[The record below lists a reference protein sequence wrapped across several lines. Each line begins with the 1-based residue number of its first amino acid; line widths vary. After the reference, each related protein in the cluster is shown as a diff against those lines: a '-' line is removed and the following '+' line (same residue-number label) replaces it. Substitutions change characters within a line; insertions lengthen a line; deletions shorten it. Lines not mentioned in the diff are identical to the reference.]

1 MSRPDAAAADRHHE
15 TMTRIPLLTA
25 AAATLILLAGCGS
38 DSDPAA
44 SPTEGTGATT
54 SAASPTGRAAP
65 TKKPATTRSTPV
77 VTTVPTTPGPAGKV
91 IDYETDDE
99 SGVVLTTAAD
109 ASRLSGAPSDFR
121 TFVTGQLAAATPGE
135 GCTEKPQLYVSR
147 IHTGGWASGGYFI
160 PQCGGYATLW
170 AKSGGA
176 WTDVWS
182 GQSLVECSTLEKYQ
196 FPVAIAGPS
205 CLEGDETVDY
215 EG

>member
-1 MSRPDAAAADRHHE
+1 
-15 TMTRIPLLTA
+15 MTRTPLLTV

-38 DSDPAA
+38 DSDPSA
-44 SPTEGTGATT
+44 SPTEGTDATT
-54 SAASPTGRAAP
+54 SAASPAASAAP
-65 TKKPATTRSTPV
+65 TKKTPTTKSTPV

-109 ASRLSGAPSDFR
+109 ASRLTGAPADFR

-176 WTDVWS
+176 WKDVWS
-182 GQSLVECSTLEKYQ
+182 GQSLVECSTLTKYR
-196 FPVAIAGPS
+196 FPASIAGPS
-205 CLEGDETVDY
+205 CLEGDATVDY